1 MRQSIDHCAGG
12 RGHIKILGT
21 SDCLRRVDDV
31 DEAHVCRESWTATRH
46 VIWHTDSGTLARV
59 NTQRDRD
66 NERVRELAMDISF
79 AREPHEVAQPGKG
92 CREQH
97 LDKD

>member
-1 MRQSIDHCAGG
+1 M
-12 RGHIKILGT
+12 
-21 SDCLRRVDDV
+21 
-31 DEAHVCRESWTATRH
+31 
-46 VIWHTDSGTLARV
+46 IWHTDSGTLARV

-66 NERVRELAMDISF
+66 SKRVSERVRELAMDISF
-79 AREPHEVAQPGKG
+79 AGEAHEVAQPGKG